1 MQRVLIIE
9 RDVDFINSARTVLED
24 LGFEVEIALQGGT
37 GVDIIANRRIDVVIL
52 GMDNLECPGM
62 DLLQRVK
69 ESKPGI
75 PILVTGDNVTKF
87 RMLDE
92 LDDRVAG
99 YVERPLDSTA
109 FCAELEKALALRTV

>member
-9 RDVDFINSARTVLED
+9 RDVDFINSARTILED

-37 GVDIIANRRIDVVIL
+37 GVDIVANRRIDLVIL
-52 GMDNLECPGM
+52 GMDSLECPGL

-75 PILVTGDNVTKF
+75 PILVTGDSVAKY

-99 YVERPLDSTA
+99 YLERPLDSTA
-109 FCAELEKALALRTV
+109 FCAELEKALAIRSV